1 MLRVI
6 NGKISIMILH
16 FENMRAIH
24 PKQNVAFDSEER
36 AKICPQ
42 TNSYLRIS
50 IIIAKIKAGNRL
62 AITPA

>member
-6 NGKISIMILH
+6 KGKISIIILH
-16 FENMRAIH
+16 FENMRGIH

-50 IIIAKIKAGNRL
+50 IIIAKI
-62 AITPA
+62 